1 MNIVKWMRKNNR
13 KLMAGVVIVIM
24 ISFVGGTALQQLLS
38 NYGSGASAK
47 VATYR
52 DKGVITPNDLRSAE
66 GQLMIL
72 RDLLT
77 PTFLQY
83 KPTPAG
89 TPDIRARLL
98 GQLIFP
104 DSQGAAM
111 MQDEI
116 RQSMARGGSVS
127 PEHLNAFFE
136 KSSGGPTENWLLLKA
151 EARQAGCVV
160 DPTQARDILK
170 QLIPQLT
177 QNRADAAVV
186 VSSIINS
193 RRVPQEEI
201 YAAFADLLSILNY
214 SDMITRSE
222 AVTTGEIRSRI
233 GRSGQRISGE
243 FVKFAA
249 DDFVKE
255 APEPTEQELQD
266 QFKAH
271 NRVFSGA
278 VADDN
283 PYGFGYKIHG
293 RVQLE
298 YMVVQYADIQK
309 TLTDPTDE
317 ELEEYYRRNLKEFQ
331 TQDPADPA
339 KPDGPTVTKTRSYA
353 EVSQQI
359 RGTIL
364 RTKAMRQGDM
374 ILAEAKSVIDTGF
387 ETLEMEK
394 ATTAV
399 LEKAAGNF
407 AQAAEALRKKYNIDL
422 YTGLTGLLTPDDIS
436 ASMVLGRLGV
446 EGQTQAPVLLGR
458 LAFAVEEA
466 GSVKLS
472 RFEAAKPKMWLTLG
486 PMKDRFDQYGQ
497 SSALIRV
504 VKVEKEFEPQD
515 LTLTYNKADA
525 FVGKDKPAEQLFV
538 LKDVVA
544 RDVKRLKSVALAKA
558 RADEF
563 AASIGD
569 QAWEKAIEAYNTQYI
584 KADDPGA
591 FTLRLKMDR
600 LSERARSAD
609 SDIRRMAALVQGE
622 PSMQRFYRDMVQAN
636 QQLTLFNA
644 LLPADKTDADNLKTV
659 VEFKPA
665 SQWLVIK
672 KIARTQPT
680 KDEYRK
686 SKAMAA
692 YQIDAMQSDG
702 LALIHFDPD
711 NLRQR
716 MQFVR
721 LKDDVY
727 IPPLPSINDI
737 PEDF

>member
-1 MNIVKWMRKNNR
+1 MNIVKWMRKNNQ

-24 ISFVGGTALQQLLS
+24 ISFVGGSALQQILS
-38 NYGSGASAK
+38 HWGSGTGAK
-47 VATYR
+47 IATYR
-52 DKGVITPNDLRSAE
+52 DKGVISPNDLRSAE

-72 RDLLT
+72 RELMM
-77 PTFLQY
+77 PTYLQGIS
-83 KPTPAG
+83 TALR

-104 DSQGAAM
+104 DSQAAAM

-116 RQSMARGGSVS
+116 RQSMIRGGSVS
-127 PEHLNAFFE
+127 PEHLNAFFD

-160 DPTQARDILK
+160 DPAQARDILK

-201 YAAFADLLSILNY
+201 YATFADLLSILNY
-214 SDMITRSE
+214 SDMITHSE

-271 NRVFSGA
+271 NRVFAGT
-278 VADDN
+278 VTDDN

-309 TLTDPTDE
+309 TLPDPTDE

-331 TQDPADPA
+331 SQDPADPA
-339 KPDGPTVTKTRSYA
+339 KPDGPSVTKTKSYA

-394 ATTAV
+394 ATSAV

-422 YTGLTGLLTPDDIS
+422 YTGLTGLLTAEDIS
-436 ASMVLGRLGV
+436 ASTVLGRLAV
-446 EGQTQAPVLLGR
+446 EGQTQIPVLLGR

-466 GSVKLS
+466 GSVKLG
-472 RFEAAKPKMWLTLG
+472 RFETAKPKMWLTLG
-486 PMKDRFDQYGQ
+486 PMKDRFDQYG
-497 SSALIRV
+497 SSSSLIRV

-538 LKDVVA
+538 LKDAVV
-544 RDVKRLKSVALAKA
+544 RDAKRLKAVALAKA

-569 QAWEKAIEAYNTQYI
+569 QAWEKAIEAYNTKYI

-591 FTLRLKMDR
+591 FTQRLKMDR

-622 PSMQRFYRDMVQAN
+622 PSMQRLYRDMVQTN
-636 QQLTLFNA
+636 QQLTVFNA
-644 LLPADKTDADNLKTV
+644 LLPAEKTEADNLKTV
-659 VEFKPA
+659 VEYKPA
-665 SQWLVIK
+665 SQWLVVK
-672 KIARTQPT
+672 KITRTQPT

-711 NLRQR
+711 NLRKR

-721 LKDDVY
+721 TKEDVN
-727 IPPLPSINDI
+727 IPPLPSMNDI

>member
-13 KLMAGVVIVIM
+13 KLMAIVVIIIM
-24 ISFVGGTALQQLLS
+24 VSFVGGTALQQILS
-38 NYGSGASAK
+38 RMGSGAGAK

-52 DKGVITPNDLRSAE
+52 DKGVITPNDLRIAE

-72 RDLLT
+72 RDLLM
-77 PTFLQY
+77 PMFLQY
-83 KPTPAG
+83 KPSPSGA
-89 TPDIRARLL
+89 PDIRARLL
-98 GQLIFP
+98 GQLLFP
-104 DSQGAAM
+104 DSQSAAM
-111 MQDEI
+111 IQDEI
-116 RQSMARGGSVS
+116 RQSMMRGGSVS

-151 EARQAGCVV
+151 EARQAGCVI
-160 DPTQARDILK
+160 DPAQARDILK
-170 QLIPQLT
+170 QLIPSLT

-201 YAAFADLLSILNY
+201 YATFADLLSILNY

-249 DDFVKE
+249 DDFTKE
-255 APEPTEQELQD
+255 TPEPTEQELQD

-271 NRVFSGA
+271 NRVFAGT
-278 VADDN
+278 VTDDN

-309 TLTDPTDE
+309 TLPDPTEE

-331 TQDPADPA
+331 TQEPTDPA

-359 RGTIL
+359 RGTML

-374 ILAEAKSVIDTGF
+374 ILAEAKSAIDTGF
-387 ETLEMEK
+387 ETLDMEK
-394 ATTAV
+394 ATSAV

-422 YTGLTGLLTPDDIS
+422 YTGLTGLLTADDIS
-436 ASMVLGRLGV
+436 ASSVLGRLGI
-446 EGQTQAPVLLGR
+446 EGQTQVPVLLGR

-466 GSVKLS
+466 GAVKLG
-472 RFEAAKPKMWLTLG
+472 RFETAKPKMWLTLG
-486 PMKDRFDQYGQ
+486 PMKDRFDQYGS
-497 SSALIRV
+497 SSALVRV

-525 FVGKDKPAEQLFV
+525 SVSKDKPAEQLFV

-544 RDVKRLKSVALAKA
+544 RDVKRLKAVALAKA

-569 QAWEKAIEAYNTQYI
+569 QAWDKAIEAYNTKYI

-591 FTLRLKMDR
+591 FTQRLRMDR

-622 PSMQRFYRDMVQAN
+622 PSMQRFYKDMVQTN
-636 QQLTLFNA
+636 QQLIVFNS
-644 LLPADKTDADNLKTV
+644 LLPADKTEADNLKTV

-665 SQWLVIK
+665 AQWLVVK

-686 SKAMAA
+686 SKAAAA

-711 NLRQR
+711 NLRKR

-721 LKDDVY
+721 TKEDVSIPPAPTWDDVQ
-727 IPPLPSINDI
+727 
-737 PEDF
+737 EDF